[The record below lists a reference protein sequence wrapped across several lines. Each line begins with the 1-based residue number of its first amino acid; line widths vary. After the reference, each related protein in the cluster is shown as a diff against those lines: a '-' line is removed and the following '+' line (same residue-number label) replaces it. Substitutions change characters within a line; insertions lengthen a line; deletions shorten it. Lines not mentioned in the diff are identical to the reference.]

1 MYVQVPM
8 LLKHTC
14 IDLLGS
20 VLCSPEARKSYK
32 YLALPAQE
40 GLQRLLENGVGVSHK
55 PAGPCHFIAAHQ
67 APLPQRTTQ
76 KRELAEAP

>member
-1 MYVQVPM
+1 M
-8 LLKHTC
+8 
-14 IDLLGS
+14 
-20 VLCSPEARKSYK
+20 SYK

-40 GLQRLLENGVGVSHK
+40 GLQRLLGTG
-55 PAGPCHFIAAHQ
+55 PATNRGWRWPLTYRTVCHFIAAHQ